1 MAIAAPN
8 RHIGEQKNIMA
19 TLMIPSIISDI
30 AIEPIMRDV
39 KMPNMAPNDGPMVG
53 TSFGKIKRIHVFM
66 HHRYKRFC
74 LAPSSYMKGPPYMML
89 SSEAA

>member
-1 MAIAAPN
+1 M
-8 RHIGEQKNIMA
+8 M

-53 TSFGKIKRIHVFM
+53 ANLGKIKRIHVFM
-66 HHRYKRFC
+66 RHRYKRFC
-74 LAPSSYMKGPPYMML
+74 LAPSSYMKGPPYMSL